1 MKSGLL
7 LLGLLLAAPAAAQ
20 QIVSGNAA
28 AQQFV
33 YMGKPIH
40 PFCVDFP
47 LEGSSRPG
55 PFPLA
60 KCSDTKVVAANK
72 PDGWLEADYPRKDG
86 DFFISEPPYISYRV
100 LAKKGDRF
108 LIASASSGGGS
119 GQFSALFWVRLTSDQ
134 IGVAK
139 DEMGGDRC
147 GGSLSGYAMEGR
159 DIGFNVDTPAGQII
173 ALSGIPLDKSIT
185 DQLRSGYRDCDGA
198 AHYRYNLATEKMQLS
213 SLKLNV
219 PDLPGPD
226 ATNPQ
231 SCFDRLVVEYGRKKQ
246 TVLSPGAL
254 KKFAGD
260 FAAKCTTSRHP

>member
-7 LLGLLLAAPAAAQ
+7 LFGLLLASPFAAQ
-20 QIVSGNAA
+20 QIATGNAA

-60 KCSDTKVVAANK
+60 KCSDTRVVAASK
-72 PDGWLEADYPRKDG
+72 LDGWLEAEYPRKDG
-86 DFFISEPPYISYRV
+86 DFFISQPPYISYRV

-108 LIASASSGGGS
+108 LIATESSGGGS

-139 DEMGGDRC
+139 DEKGGDRC
-147 GGSLSGYAMEGR
+147 AGSLSGYAMEGR
-159 DIGFNVDTPAGQII
+159 DIGFNVDTPADQIV
-173 ALSGIPLDKSIT
+173 ALSGIPFDKSIT

-198 AHYRYNLATEKMQLS
+198 AHYRYDLAREKMQFS

-219 PDLPGPD
+219 PDPPASDAPD
-226 ATNPQ
+226 PQ
-231 SCFDRLVVEYGRKKQ
+231 SCFDRLVVAYGRKKQ
-246 TVLSPGAL
+246 TVLNPEGL
-254 KKFAGD
+254 KKFGHD